1 MMLHLEAIS
10 DEMVTVINDGP
21 IKIEVVS
28 SSCPRA
34 NDDTATP
41 SEKNEVVIVRKPKD
55 RSEWTSEEAKRFRLD
70 GQARNIIIRSTPD
83 SIQCK
88 LWGAKTAKE
97 AWKMVQDLCAG
108 SEKTKENKLEVLK
121 LRFQNFKQ
129 GPTESLE
136 ELDFRFTTLISEMA
150 ALGEGSRYSDAE
162 KCVVSP
168 LKRCLMKNSVWFL
181 IR

>member
-10 DEMVTVINDGP
+10 DEMVTVIIDGP
-21 IKIEVVS
+21 IKIEV
-28 SSCPRA
+28 SCNTFPRA
-34 NDDTATP
+34 NDPTATQD
-41 SEKNEVVIVRKPKD
+41 EKNECVVVKKPKD

-108 SEKTKENKLEVLK
+108 S
-121 LRFQNFKQ
+121 
-129 GPTESLE
+129 
-136 ELDFRFTTLISEMA
+136 
-150 ALGEGSRYSDAE
+150 
-162 KCVVSP
+162 
-168 LKRCLMKNSVWFL
+168 
-181 IR
+181 